1 MVSQAKQSRDGIDHY
16 KMYVGGEWVESTSGE
31 EVEVEN
37 PSSEEIIGAVQ
48 AGNKEDAVRAL
59 ESATKAQ
66 PAWAALPAVER
77 GNCLFALAAK
87 LLENRDR
94 LAKLLVRE
102 QGKPLW
108 LGKAEVADAA
118 DFLNFAGQAARRL
131 EGDIYP
137 SDRASEQIWIQKVPY
152 GAAVGLAGYNFPLA
166 LATRKLGPALVTG
179 NTMVVKPPTVT
190 PMTVVELAELAHEV
204 GFPPGVVNVVTGTDS
219 SIGRELVINPMSK
232 LVTMTGSTE
241 TGQEVFRAAADDLKA
256 VRLELGGKA
265 PFIVME
271 DADLDLAAQVATNSR
286 FINAGQVCT
295 CNERMYVHERVY
307 SEFMEKFLERVKKV
321 RVGDPMTN
329 VDFGPKVSAEELRKV
344 DSMVQQAIK
353 DGCELALGG
362 KRPSGSSF
370 DKGHWYEPTVLLNAK
385 NNMRIMQE
393 EIFGPVAPVMEVGSF
408 EEALS
413 LANDSRYGL
422 SAFVFTNDV
431 RRVMRLVNELDFGE
445 IYVNR
450 PMGEQRQGFH
460 NGWKMSGTGGED
472 GKYGI
477 ENYLQKKSM
486 YVDYSGGGDG

>member
-1 MVSQAKQSRDGIDHY
+1 
-16 KMYVGGEWVESTSGE
+16 
-31 EVEVEN
+31 
-37 PSSEEIIGAVQ
+37 
-48 AGNKEDAVRAL
+48 
-59 ESATKAQ
+59 
-66 PAWAALPAVER
+66 
-77 GNCLFALAAK
+77 
-87 LLENRDR
+87 
-94 LAKLLVRE
+94 
-102 QGKPLW
+102 
-108 LGKAEVADAA
+108 
-118 DFLNFAGQAARRL
+118 
-131 EGDIYP
+131 
-137 SDRASEQIWIQKVPY
+137 
-152 GAAVGLAGYNFPLA
+152 
-166 LATRKLGPALVTG
+166 
-179 NTMVVKPPTVT
+179 
-190 PMTVVELAELAHEV
+190 
-204 GFPPGVVNVVTGTDS
+204 
-219 SIGRELVINPMSK
+219 
-232 LVTMTGSTE
+232 MTGSTE

-271 DADLDLAAQVATNSR
+271 DADLDLAAQVATDSR

-307 SEFMEKFLERVKKV
+307 SKFMEKFLDRVKKV

-329 VDFGPKVSAEELRKV
+329 VDFGPKVSAEELQKV

-408 EEALS
+408 DEALS